1 MAFSK
6 TNWTLVGSLAF
17 ICAGLGLGSA
27 AAPVLLSESAP
38 KNIRGAVVCTSGL
51 ASTIGQWAPYLIL
64 LLSKKVNFSWR
75 WTIGLSAVPTFIQLI
90 CMIFVQE
97 SPYTLAK
104 QGKKGEVEKF
114 LKRTFPAEKVQKEMD
129 EIFQS
134 SVEDC
139 KKEEEQEVLTQSSF
153 LKKIKTLV
161 KQRQVWYLVGAA
173 VMQLL
178 QHFLGLTFV
187 LHVSPKLSDKAGL
200 SKPVKSLL
208 PKFLDLLSSLFV
220 ILSVDFLGRRKL
232 LITTLLLLFCDQL
245 VLGFVLGRTENQS
258 LAKFG
263 VGAISIYL
271 MAYTSGIG
279 CLPILL
285 SVEIV
290 PYSYRGMASGMG
302 SFSSW
307 LGTLCTSRYTDFT
320 VNKIG
325 PSVFFIYS
333 GVSVIVLFLVIFL
346 IPEKVGTPLEKI
358 DNSVGQTTKYQRL
371 E

>member
-1 MAFSK
+1 M
-6 TNWTLVGSLAF
+6 
-17 ICAGLGLGSA
+17 
-27 AAPVLLSESAP
+27 
-38 KNIRGAVVCTSGL
+38 
-51 ASTIGQWAPYLIL
+51 
-64 LLSKKVNFSWR
+64 
-75 WTIGLSAVPTFIQLI
+75 
-90 CMIFVQE
+90 
-97 SPYTLAK
+97 
-104 QGKKGEVEKF
+104 EKF
-114 LKRTFPAEKVQKEMD
+114 LKRTFPAEEVQKEMD
-129 EIFQS
+129 EIFLQS

-139 KKEEEQEVLTQSSF
+139 KKEEKEEVITQNSF
-153 LKKIKTLV
+153 LKKIIELV
-161 KQRQVWYLVGAA
+161 KLKEVWYLVGAA
-173 VMQLL
+173 LMQLL

-187 LHVSPKLSDKAGL
+187 LHASPKLSDKAGL

-208 PKFLDLLSSLFV
+208 PKLLDLLSSLFV

-232 LITTLLLLFCDQL
+232 LISTLLLLLCDQL

-258 LAKFG
+258 LAKLC

-271 MAYTSGIG
+271 MAYTAGIG

-285 SVEIV
+285 TVEIV

-302 SFSSW
+302 SFGSW
-307 LGTLCTSRYTDFT
+307 LGTLCTSRYTNFT

-325 PSVFFIYS
+325 PSVFFFYS

>member
-1 MAFSK
+1 M
-6 TNWTLVGSLAF
+6 
-17 ICAGLGLGSA
+17 
-27 AAPVLLSESAP
+27 
-38 KNIRGAVVCTSGL
+38 
-51 ASTIGQWAPYLIL
+51 
-64 LLSKKVNFSWR
+64 
-75 WTIGLSAVPTFIQLI
+75 
-90 CMIFVQE
+90 
-97 SPYTLAK
+97 
-104 QGKKGEVEKF
+104 EKF
-114 LKRTFPAEKVQKEMD
+114 LKRTFPAEEVQKEMD
-129 EIFQS
+129 EIFES
-134 SVEDC
+134 SVEDY
-139 KKEEEQEVLTQSSF
+139 KKEEGEEVVTQKSF
-153 LKKIKTLV
+153 LKKIKTFV
-161 KQRQVWYLVGAA
+161 KMKQVWYLVGAA
-173 VMQLL
+173 LMQLL

-187 LHVSPKLSDKAGL
+187 LHASPKLSDKAGL

-232 LITTLLLLFCDQL
+232 LISTLLLLLCDQL
-245 VLGFVLGRTENQS
+245 VLGFVLGRSENQS
-258 LAKFG
+258 LAKLC

-271 MAYTSGIG
+271 MAYTAGIG

-285 SVEIV
+285 TVEIV

-325 PSVFFIYS
+325 PSVFFFYS